1 MGFKKALASAFTKAK
16 GWTLD
21 IEELPEKVL
30 VVGAPHTSNW
40 DALHMLAAFWTL
52 GRKPH
57 FLVKDSVVKIPVF
70 GALVR
75 SLGGIAVDR
84 SASNGMVGSLIERL
98 ENEDDFI
105 LAITP
110 KGTRGKREFWKSGFY
125 RIALEADI
133 PVELGFVDSTT
144 KTFGWSASMRLTGDV
159 KADMEKIREF
169 YADKRGI
176 KPELTCTPRLR
187 AEDDDAARDYL
198 LSGLSV

>member
-1 MGFKKALASAFTKAK
+1 MGLKNAIASAFIKAT
-16 GWTLD
+16 GWKLD

-40 DALHMLAAFWTL
+40 DALYMLTAFWKL

-75 SLGGIAVDR
+75 GLGGIAVDR
-84 SASNGMVGSLIERL
+84 SGGNGLVGSLVERL
-98 ENEDDFI
+98 EGDGDFI
-105 LAITP
+105 LAVTP

-133 PVELGFVDSTT
+133 PLELGFVDSTT
-144 KTFGWSASMRLTGDV
+144 KSFGWSASLRLTGDV

-169 YADKRGI
+169 YADKTGI

-187 AEDDDAARDYL
+187 AEDDDEARDYL
-198 LSGLSV
+198 LSGL

>member
-1 MGFKKALASAFTKAK
+1 MGLKKTCASAFMKVT
-16 GWTLD
+16 GWTLV
-21 IEELPEKVL
+21 IEELPKKVL

-40 DALHMLAAFWTL
+40 DALYMLAAFWTL
-52 GRKPH
+52 GRTPH

-75 SLGGIAVDR
+75 ALGGIAVDR

-98 ENEDDFI
+98 ASEDDFI
-105 LAITP
+105 VAITP

-144 KTFGWSASMRLTGDV
+144 KTFGWSASLRLTGDV
-159 KADMEKIREF
+159 KADMEKIRAF
-169 YADKRGI
+169 YVDKVGI
-176 KPELTCTPRLR
+176 KPELTCTARLR
-187 AEDDDAARDYL
+187 AEDDEAAREYL
-198 LSGLSV
+198 LSGLN

>member
-1 MGFKKALASAFTKAK
+1 MGLKKACASAFMKVT

-40 DALHMLAAFWTL
+40 DALYMLAAFWTL

-75 SLGGIAVDR
+75 GLGGIAVDR
-84 SASNGMVGSLIERL
+84 SSSNGLVGSLVERL
-98 ENEDDFI
+98 NGDGDFI
-105 LAITP
+105 LAVTP
-110 KGTRGKREFWKSGFY
+110 KGTRGKRDFWKSGFY

-133 PVELGFVDSTT
+133 PLELGFVDSTT
-144 KTFGWSASMRLTGDV
+144 KTFGWSASMRATGDV
-159 KADMEKIREF
+159 KTDMEKIRAF
-169 YADKRGI
+169 YADKTGI
-176 KPELTCTPRLR
+176 KPELTSTPRLR

-198 LSGLSV
+198 LSGL

>member
-1 MGFKKALASAFTKAK
+1 MGLKKTCASAFMKVT
-16 GWTLD
+16 GWTLS

-40 DALHMLAAFWTL
+40 DALYMLAAFWTL

-125 RIALEADI
+125 RIALEANI
-133 PVELGFVDSTT
+133 PLELGFVDSTT
-144 KTFGWSASMRLTGDV
+144 KTFGWTASLRLTGDV
-159 KADMEKIREF
+159 KADMEKIRAF
-169 YADKRGI
+169 YADKTGI
-176 KPELTCTPRLR
+176 KPELTSTPRLR
-187 AEDDDAARDYL
+187 AENDDDARDYL
-198 LSGLSV
+198 LSGI